1 MLESWTKT
9 SSPCSREMKPKP
21 LSALKTI
28 TVPVDKSSLSL
39 VPGRPEWLAPVL
51 LPRPRCARVHRSRDP
66 TAQRSGAL
74 GLPAAAPSRAI
85 GNRVFDGIA
94 SCRRHKWGSQLG
106 RRHGLGRGHG
116 LGWGHG
122 FGRGH
127 GLGWHRSRQLLLSLA
142 LRTQF
147 HRYPSTVDSA
157 MAGPRPLGADLVR
170 VWRADA
176 RWVVAGARFRWPGCK
191 PDCVRQTGRAWISG
205 PINPTDC
212 RTRRCPDR
220 AGSAPCRLCRRRRGR

>member
-1 MLESWTKT
+1 VSTGH
-9 SSPCSREMKPKP
+9 
-21 LSALKTI
+21 TI
-28 TVPVDKSSLSL
+28 
-39 VPGRPEWLAPVL
+39 
-51 LPRPRCARVHRSRDP
+51 RPRRR
-66 TAQRSGAL
+66 
-74 GLPAAAPSRAI
+74 AAPSVSRPPRRVERLGI
-85 GNRVFDGIA
+85 GCSTASHLVDGT
-94 SCRRHKWGSQLG
+94 SGVPSSGGGCRLG
-106 RRHGLGRGHG
+106 RRHG

-176 RWVVAGARFRWPGCK
+176 RWVVAGARFRSPGCK